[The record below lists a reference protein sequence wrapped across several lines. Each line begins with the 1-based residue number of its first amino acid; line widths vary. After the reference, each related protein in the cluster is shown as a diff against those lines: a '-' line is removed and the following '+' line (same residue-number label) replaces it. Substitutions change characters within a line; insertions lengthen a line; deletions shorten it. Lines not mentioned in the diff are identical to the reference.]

1 MGANNKKTKILF
13 ACSLVSKKHH
23 YDGERRKSTDILRV
37 LKSKYSVTVCNF
49 TKSRIIQLMKFVF
62 GVIFCRKR
70 FVFIAKAPSGGNIL
84 LKILRI
90 LKYKQNRIAFY
101 TYGRG
106 FQGDYENKVDLNN
119 INYAGYLICEAESVK
134 KEMLDRGVKCKL
146 LVFPCLKHIFEINIP
161 SYEKKE
167 VLEGVF
173 ISRIV
178 EAKGLIDLVD
188 VLEEIN
194 SNGLKIKATISGG
207 WVEKP
212 VEEYVINA
220 QQKRNDIIY
229 LGQSFTINTQEDYS
243 FLSKFDFHFFPTK
256 FFHDCIPGSAVDAF
270 IAGLPTICSKYA
282 NAYEIFND
290 NVAFF
295 FDFCSKEDF
304 KKQLLYV
311 YNHQEEL
318 YEKRKRCILE
328 AKKYS
333 EESFAIFFDKLLL
346 DSQSEATK

>member
-1 MGANNKKTKILF
+1 MGANNEIKILF

-37 LKSKYSVTVCNF
+37 LRKKYKVRVCNF
-49 TKSRIIQLMKFVF
+49 TKNRIIQLTKFFLNVL
-62 GVIFCRKR
+62 FCRKR

-84 LKILRI
+84 LKILKIVR
-90 LKYKQNRIAFY
+90 YNRKKIAFY

-106 FQGDYENKVDLNN
+106 FQGEYENKVDFNN
-119 INYAGYLICEAESVK
+119 INYAGFLICEAESVK
-134 KEMLDRGVKCKL
+134 KEMVDRGIKCKI
-146 LVFPCLKHIFEINIP
+146 LVFPCLKHIFEVELP
-161 SYEKKE
+161 SFVRKD
-167 VLEGVF
+167 VLEGVY

-194 SNGLKIKATISGG
+194 SDGLKIKATISGG

-212 VEEYVINA
+212 VEEYVIKA
-220 QQKRNDIIY
+220 QQKRKDIVY
-229 LGQSFTINTQEDYS
+229 LGQSFTINTQDDYN

-270 IAGLPTICSKYA
+270 IAGLPTISSKYA

-295 FDFCSKEDF
+295 FEFCSREDF
-304 KKQLLYV
+304 KNQLLYM

-318 YEKRKRCILE
+318 YEKRKKCILE

-333 EESFAIFFDKLLL
+333 EESFELFFDKLLL
-346 DSQSEATK
+346 DSQKGEIR